1 MLKETEKG
9 KLQNIPENIPAS
21 DLAGLR
27 VLIVEDNEIN
37 QQLARASLHRVG
49 AKARIAADGIDALRI
64 LEQESFDAVLM
75 DMNMP
80 NVNGIEATRLIRKN
94 PALAYLPII
103 AMTANSTYGDRE
115 RCLAAGMN
123 DYLSKP
129 IEFEQM
135 YAILGRWTQRKAI
148 PQQASPLQA
157 TPAGFAVLDSAKA
170 IIRMGGEEKIYLSVL
185 EKFIASQGASV
196 QSVHD
201 ALAANDQKTA
211 ARLAHSLKGIAAT
224 VGAEAMSKIVRA
236 LEHAMHQNDKQQC
249 TQLLSNAETEMRR
262 VIAAANEYLSVHKA
276 NVQQTYSAHDSTGL
290 ANLLE
295 QLGRQLP
302 ASDSRAKATMGELK
316 QLLKDTASSQRYAL
330 LDSYINVYDYKNA
343 LLELTRLHKE
353 E

>member
-9 KLQNIPENIPAS
+9 KLQNIPENKPAS

-49 AKARIAADGIDALRI
+49 AKSRIAADGFDALRI

-103 AMTANSTYGDRE
+103 AMTANSTFGDRE

-135 YAILGRWTQRKAI
+135 YAILGRCTHRKAI
-148 PQQASPLQA
+148 PQQLSQPQA
-157 TPAGFAVLDSAKA
+157 TPAGFATLDSAKA
-170 IIRMGGEEKIYLSVL
+170 IIRMGGEEKIYFAVL
-185 EKFIASQGASV
+185 KRFIANREVSV
-196 QSVHD
+196 QAVHD
-201 ALAANDQKTA
+201 ALVANDPKTA
-211 ARLAHSLKGIAAT
+211 ARLAHSLKGMAAT
-224 VGAEAMSKIVRA
+224 VGAGTMSQIMRI
-236 LEHAMHQNDKQQC
+236 LEQAVHQGDKQQC
-249 TQLLSNAETEMRR
+249 TQLLSSAETEMGR
-262 VIAAANEYLSVHKA
+262 VIAAANEYLGVHEANLQQMFSV
-276 NVQQTYSAHDSTGL
+276 HDSTGL
-290 ANLLE
+290 ERLLE
-295 QLGRQLP
+295 QLGRQLH

-316 QLLKDTASSQRYAL
+316 QLLKAKASSQHYAL